1 MQDRLGSCETIC
13 DRQSIEATLDA
24 HRRSVL
30 PRLERWWAYYRNDA
44 EPVPSAGGDRRS
56 RLAQERGLPAR
67 LTRRGPADDDRT
79 RREVVIENDIA
90 WRVHTMVDFLFG
102 KPVRLTSTARDET
115 LRRRIEILLDAAWEA
130 SGGVALLQDMALL
143 GHVYGHVDLRLRIDE
158 ADLMLLG
165 AIAGGDADED
175 DLAEIARAFHIEV
188 IEATRGVPILDPH
201 DYRRLLAYLIHIPD
215 AVCAAGLAGA
225 TGGSACTGAGA
236 SKSAQRG
243 YLEIID
249 AHGHRIE
256 IDGVLVEERPSTLLG
271 GTIPIAHIQNVSQP
285 FRYEGLGEVE
295 PLVPLQDELNTRL
308 SDRASRVT
316 MQTFKMY
323 LARGIDGFDE
333 IPVGPG
339 QIWSTDNLDASIE
352 TFGGDASSP
361 SEEAHIGEIREAMDK
376 VSGVPPVASGVVRA
390 RIGNLSSANALRI
403 TLMGLLS
410 KNARKRVTYGR
421 GIEQISEMILH
432 AVHHAGVLQ
441 IPPSER
447 RIRLAWQDPL
457 PSDIE
462 GEIRAARGK
471 LELGIDSDRVLGELG
486 YSAQDEGVI

>member
-1 MQDRLGSCETIC
+1 MQDRLGSCEIIC

-44 EPVPSAGGDRRS
+44 EPVRSAGGDRRV

-102 KPVRLTSTARDET
+102 KPVRLTSTARDEA
-115 LRRRIEILLDAAWEA
+115 LRRKIEILLDAAWEA

-165 AIAGGDADED
+165 AIAAGNAGED
-175 DLAEIARAFHIEV
+175 DLAEIARAFCIEV
-188 IEATRGVPILDPH
+188 IEATRGVPILDPR

-215 AVCAAGLAGA
+215 AACAAGLG
-225 TGGSACTGAGA
+225 GA
-236 SKSAQRG
+236 SGALASTVDSARRPEGRG
-243 YLEIID
+243 YLEVID

-256 IDGVLVEERPSTLLG
+256 IDGALVEERSSTLLG

-441 IPPSER
+441 IPASER

>member
-1 MQDRLGSCETIC
+1 MQDRLGSCETAP
-13 DRQSIEATLDA
+13 DRKTIAARLDA
-24 HRRSVL
+24 HRRSSL
-30 PRLERWWAYYRNDA
+30 PRLERWWAYYRNEA
-44 EPVPSAGGDRRS
+44 EPVPSAGGTRRL
-56 RLAQERGLPAR
+56 RLAQERGLPPR
-67 LTRRGPADDDRT
+67 LTRTTAIADDRT
-79 RREVVIENDIA
+79 RREIVIENDIA

-102 KPVRLTSTARDET
+102 KPVRLTSTAADDA
-115 LRRRIEILLDAAWEA
+115 LRRKIEILLDAAWEA

-165 AIAGGDADED
+165 AIAGADASED
-175 DLAEIARAFHIEV
+175 DLVAIAQAIRIEV

-215 AVCAAGLAGA
+215 AGHDDAGPPH
-225 TGGSACTGAGA
+225 TPET
-236 SKSAQRG
+236 RG
-243 YLEIID
+243 YLEVID
-249 AHGHRIE
+249 ACGYRVE
-256 IDGVLVEERPSTLLG
+256 IDGKIVEEHSTTLLDG
-271 GTIPIAHIQNVSQP
+271 SLPIAHIQNVSQP

-352 TFGGDASSP
+352 SFGGDADSP
-361 SEEAHIGEIREAMDK
+361 SETAHIGEIREAMDK
-376 VSGVPPVASGVVRA
+376 ISGVPPVASGVVRA

-421 GIEQISEMILH
+421 GIEQISEMILR
-432 AVHHAGVLQ
+432 AVHNAGVLD
-441 IPPSER
+441 IPAGER
-447 RIRLAWQDPL
+447 RVRLAWQDPL

-462 GEIRAARGK
+462 SEIRAARGK
-471 LELGIDSDRVLGELG
+471 IELGIDTDRVLGELG
-486 YSAQDEGVI
+486 YGVQDEGVL